1 MYGCE
6 SWTIKKAERR
16 KIDGFELWCW
26 RRLLSPL
33 DCKEIKP
40 VSPKGNQSWNSIGS
54 WNSNTKATFGEE
66 LTHRKR
72 PWCWERLKAG
82 GEGDDRGRDGWM
94 ASPTQ
99 WTWVWAASG
108 VGDGH
113 GSLACCSPW
122 DCKESDTT
130 EQLTWTELMVLGAP
144 QYLLVWCVCPQK
156 VGKRMGWSCLCM
168 ESAMTMG
175 SGGVLLR
182 GGWGLGA
189 PTQCLSLPSIPEPL
203 VQKQHLD
210 PRWHWCSK
218 MPPVSAQWPLEGEYW
233 SCLDLG
239 EILVG
244 GGWAGVAGEGF
255 AWWRWPG
262 VLEWSVCVCVCDSK
276 KQTLEKEEL
285 KEEFPQ
291 LGD

>member
-40 VSPKGNQSWNSIGS
+40 VSPKGNQSWNSIRS

-130 EQLTWTELMVLGAP
+130 ERLTWTESLGNTSYISSGY
-144 QYLLVWCVCPQK
+144 QLLNCSATLLLTHLDQGPLLPLCYTVWN
-156 VGKRMGWSCLCM
+156 W
-168 ESAMTMG
+168 A
-175 SGGVLLR
+175 
-182 GGWGLGA
+182 
-189 PTQCLSLPSIPEPL
+189 SIPQPQTSYEFQMKR
-203 VQKQHLD
+203 V
-210 PRWHWCSK
+210 
-218 MPPVSAQWPLEGEYW
+218 
-233 SCLDLG
+233 
-239 EILVG
+239 ILQIL
-244 GGWAGVAGEGF
+244 
-255 AWWRWPG
+255 RM
-262 VLEWSVCVCVCDSK
+262 
-276 KQTLEKEEL
+276 
-285 KEEFPQ
+285 
-291 LGD
+291 